1 MAIPPSVFIP
11 AAKAIRGG
19 GLSSDGWNRIVVEK
33 PFGHDLESS
42 QKVPFLFELI
52 ATPASILLID

>member
-19 GLSSDGWNRIVVEK
+19 GLSSDGWNRVVVEK

-42 QKVPFLFELI
+42 QKVYSAFIAYLCPF
-52 ATPASILLID
+52 AN